1 RARVVQKYNHQRVT
15 LPLLFLPRKGHSKIP
30 PLQRGDGPQGTITL
44 REYEITM
51 KAKSRENNFRRMPRK
66 PFRRRAPRH
75 DPMLVLNMSIFNFT
89 DGWRR
94 TFSKHEYARS
104 YA

>member
-1 RARVVQKYNHQRVT
+1 
-15 LPLLFLPRKGHSKIP
+15 
-30 PLQRGDGPQGTITL
+30 
-44 REYEITM
+44 M
-51 KAKSRENNFRRMPRK
+51 KAKSRENNFRSTLRK
-66 PFRRRAPRH
+66 TFRRRAHRH